1 MYLTFFGHP
10 WKFGQEILNR
20 KTCSI
25 LYENSNVLLPE
36 INVIMKIPPVN
47 LRYYEN
53 NDTYVLWAIW
63 YSTYLVTQFIV
74 YQMQK

>member
-10 WKFGQEILNR
+10 WKFGQEIHNR
-20 KTCSI
+20 KTSSV

-47 LRYYEN
+47 LRYN
-53 NDTYVLWAIW
+53 
-63 YSTYLVTQFIV
+63 
-74 YQMQK
+74 